1 MQLPPEL
8 TPYSSSR
15 YQRPQLPRR
24 DRPRTI
30 FEKALAAASSFNHEL
45 QYESITEL
53 PTTACS
59 TSTFASTLD
68 SITYQIK
75 DAADEYGF
83 SQVLM
88 P

>member
-1 MQLPPEL
+1 MK
-8 TPYSSSR
+8 S
-15 YQRPQLPRR
+15 
-24 DRPRTI
+24 TI
-30 FEKALAAASSFNHEL
+30 D
-45 QYESITEL
+45 I

-68 SITYQIK
+68 SITHQIN

-88 P
+88 LVTVRQWADEQLQSHL

>member
-1 MQLPPEL
+1 MK
-8 TPYSSSR
+8 S
-15 YQRPQLPRR
+15 
-24 DRPRTI
+24 TI
-30 FEKALAAASSFNHEL
+30 D
-45 QYESITEL
+45 I
-53 PTTACS
+53 PTTACA

-88 P
+88 LVTLRQWCDDQLSSAID

>member
-1 MQLPPEL
+1 M
-8 TPYSSSR
+8 
-15 YQRPQLPRR
+15 
-24 DRPRTI
+24 
-30 FEKALAAASSFNHEL
+30 K
-45 QYESITEL
+45 SITEL

-88 P
+88 LVTLRQWADEQLQSHL